1 MNVSLTPQL
10 ESFVKQ
16 KVSTGL
22 YNSVSEVIREALRLL
37 EEKEAL
43 KTMKLQAL
51 RADIQAGMDSL
62 DKGEGKPL
70 DIDAIKAR
78 GRGIMSQKD
87 KS

>member
-22 YNSVSEVIREALRLL
+22 YSSVSEVIREALRLL

-43 KTMKLQAL
+43 KSMKLQAL

-62 DKGEGKPL
+62 DKGEGKSL

-78 GRGIMSQKD
+78 GREIMAQKD

>member
-37 EEKEAL
+37 EEKETL
-43 KTMKLQAL
+43 KNIKLQAL

-70 DIDAIKAR
+70 DIDVIKAR
-78 GRGIMSQKD
+78 GREIIAQKD

>member
-1 MNVSLTPQL
+1 MNISLTPQL

-43 KTMKLQAL
+43 KLMKLQAL
-51 RADIQAGMDSL
+51 RGDIQTGIDSL
-62 DKGEGKPL
+62 DRGNGRPL
-70 DIDAIKAR
+70 DIDVIKAR
-78 GRGIMSQKD
+78 GREMMTLDD
-87 KS
+87 KA